1 MVATI
6 DSSTT
11 NVSQVIRGV
20 HMWVKGWRVETDGSA
35 MALLV
40 SGYGFHLRKC

>member
-11 NVSQVIRGV
+11 NVSQVIRGA

-35 MALLV
+35 VSLLV
-40 SGYGFHLRKC
+40 SGHGFHLSEC